1 MIKKKDIQK
10 NLIVLAFLAPW
21 LIGFFV
27 LFVYSIGQSLV
38 YSFTNY
44 NLMNDPVWIG
54 LENYTGLFSDS
65 VFWEVLGNTLFLVVI
80 VVPGTL
86 ILSFLL
92 AVSINNNKLIAK
104 FSSLAFFLPY
114 VLPLA
119 ATGLVWRWMF
129 NAQYGV
135 VNYVLNIFGLEG
147 LNWLASSTLVKPA
160 IVIAQMTLIGQSMII
175 FIASLQSI
183 PRSLYEAAD
192 IDGAGT
198 MRKTMSITI
207 PMVSP
212 AILFNFI
219 TLFILT
225 FQLFDIPYIMTYAGS
240 NMQAKAA
247 GGPGWSSTTYAM
259 YMYHKMFQEF
269 DASTASAMAIIAFIV
284 VLGVSIILMR
294 TSEKFVHYEN

>member
-294 TSEKFVHYEN
+294 TSEKYVHYEN

>member
-1 MIKKKDIQK
+1 MIKNKKVRK
-10 NLIVLAFLAPW
+10 TLIVLAFLAPW

-27 LFVYSIGQSLV
+27 LFVYAISQSFV

-54 LENYTGLFSDS
+54 IENYSSLLSDS
-65 VFWEVLGNTLFLVVI
+65 VFWEVLGNTMFLVVI
-80 VVPGTL
+80 LVPGTL
-86 ILSFLL
+86 IISFLF
-92 AVSINNNKLIAK
+92 AVTVNNKSLIAK

-135 VNYVLNIFGLEG
+135 INYVMNVFGLEG
-147 LNWLASSTLVKPA
+147 LSWLASSTWVKPA
-160 IVIAQMTLIGQSMII
+160 IVIAQLTLIGQSMII
-175 FIASLQSI
+175 FIAALQSI
-183 PRSLYEAAD
+183 PGSLYEAAA
-192 IDGAGT
+192 IDGAGPI
-198 MRKTMSITI
+198 RKTLNITI

-219 TLFILT
+219 TLFILM

-284 VLGVSIILMR
+284 VLGVSLILMR